1 LLPRVLLGVLITLMV
16 LLAVVEMVSF
26 VAGGWREFKEP
37 PPPWTTGA
45 PTYIES
51 TLAHASELRA
61 PLVEW
66 AVRGRGGTRVELAC
80 EHVGYWPQRLPN

>member
-1 LLPRVLLGVLITLMV
+1 MA

-45 PTYIES
+45 PTHKEN
-51 TLAHASELRA
+51 TLAYATGLRA
-61 PLVEW
+61 TLVE
-66 AVRGRGGTRVELAC
+66 E
-80 EHVGYWPQRLPN
+80 

>member
-1 LLPRVLLGVLITLMV
+1 MV

-45 PTYIES
+45 AIEN
-51 TLAHASELRA
+51 TLAYASGLRT
-61 PLVEW
+61 PLVE
-66 AVRGRGGTRVELAC
+66 
-80 EHVGYWPQRLPN
+80 